1 MKTMKSL
8 LIGCLVMGSISVYAQ
23 STSASSKSA
32 AAKAPAAPAAAKA
45 STQKAAVKAVLPQVE
60 IAQQIA
66 QGQTAFAFLGTYNIY
81 AGVQKTQIGTCTLN
95 NDGTYTVTVNS
106 DATSHGVGSYEYKA
120 DSKTLVCKG
129 GLCLSNKYNGVF
141 QKNNKLRILLS
152 KSTYAEKID

>member
-120 DSKTLVCKG
+120 DTKALVWKG
-129 GLCLSNKYNGVF
+129 GLFLSNKYNGVF
-141 QKNNKLRILLS
+141 QKSNKLRIVLS
-152 KSTYAEKID
+152 NSTYAEKID

>member
-45 STQKAAVKAVLPQVE
+45 STQKAAVKAVRPQVE

-120 DSKTLVCKG
+120 DTKTLVWKG
-129 GLCLSNKYNGVF
+129 GLFLSNKYNGVF
-141 QKNNKLRILLS
+141 QKNNKLRIMLS

>member
-8 LIGCLVMGSISVYAQ
+8 LIGCLALVSISAAHAQ

-32 AAKAPAAPAAAKA
+32 APKAAAVPTKA
-45 STQKAAVKAVLPQVE
+45 STQKAALKAVLPQVE

-120 DSKTLVCKG
+120 DSKTLVWKG
-129 GLCLSNKYNGVF
+129 GLFLSNKYNGVF
-141 QKNNKLRILLS
+141 QKSNKLRIVLS